1 MQQYFKIG
9 ALTPFVLGMA
19 SFGVISAASLPR
31 TDKLP
36 AAAWWRDQVNATRD
50 RQLSGCLFG
59 DSISSG
65 LGNTLG
71 RSTFNFAM
79 GGMSSVS
86 LLTQLRQLKA
96 ANVQCQKVVI
106 AIGTNDAMYNISNNA
121 FRNNLRQSIDIA

>member
-1 MQQYFKIG
+1 
-9 ALTPFVLGMA
+9 
-19 SFGVISAASLPR
+19 
-31 TDKLP
+31 
-36 AAAWWRDQVNATRD
+36 
-50 RQLSGCLFG
+50 
-59 DSISSG
+59 
-65 LGNTLG
+65 
-71 RSTFNFAM
+71 M